1 VRQGEPTKE
10 RWSPKSKKKR
20 GGLGPRV
27 VCDDARHYSQE
38 FRAWSGVW
46 SGGDTTVANAL
57 AHYRRSKVSHWPCC
71 LRGVLETDPSSDQNS
86 PIAAPAC
93 VPRAAGALTGAC
105 RGGIGKPLLLSLL
118 LLVLAT
124 SSSLASAHKGK
135 ASERWCP
142 AMDRGIG
149 IGAAGDGDGDGG
161 ERCSCARTWTGE
173 RKLKASPAGGTHA
186 CMHAPRHRSRRC
198 RVGQVSPA
206 S

>member
-1 VRQGEPTKE
+1 MRAWHAHQLASPCTAAQHGKPSIHTQAKQFKGCKELVGAPRGTDQRTLEPKE
-10 RWSPKSKKKR
+10 QKKQ

-57 AHYRRSKVSHWPCC
+57 AHYRRSKVSHWRCC
-71 LRGVLETDPSSDQNS
+71 LRGVLETGPSSDQNS

-118 LLVLAT
+118 VR
-124 SSSLASAHKGK
+124 ASY
-135 ASERWCP
+135 
-142 AMDRGIG
+142 
-149 IGAAGDGDGDGG
+149 
-161 ERCSCARTWTGE
+161 
-173 RKLKASPAGGTHA
+173 
-186 CMHAPRHRSRRC
+186 
-198 RVGQVSPA
+198 
-206 S
+206 